1 MAGEQFVFVVLC
13 SRNKIFFPPRSHLAA
28 CPFPNTHPFS
38 AVGFSELWENKEV
51 LPALPLS
58 WSGRL
63 THPYHAGQE
72 AQSTREVHRPGR
84 AWGEGALRMRHLR
97 MLPMSPAPQQQVQI
111 E

>member
-1 MAGEQFVFVVLC
+1 M
-13 SRNKIFFPPRSHLAA
+13 

-58 WSGRL
+58 WSSRL
-63 THPYHAGQE
+63 IHPYHAWQE
-72 AQSTREVHRPGR
+72 AQGTREVHRPGR

-97 MLPMSPAPQQQVQI
+97 MLP
-111 E
+111 